1 MRGSNVCVKHGARL
15 PPARYGAQTR
25 LVKQAIEDSIRR
37 LNLPAQPDEDPREV
51 LLSAVRTAHRQKQVL
66 EAVVSALPVE
76 DFEQLG
82 YQTGVLGGTNAG
94 ARIEIAHRMLAEAT
108 KNAARASKLAI
119 DAGLEERLVH
129 LAENQATLMVAA
141 LRAAVAAMN
150 LPKAQADE
158 MLRLSAGELAR
169 LAGGVEV
176 MEGSYVEVKRK

>member
-1 MRGSNVCVKHGARL
+1 M
-15 PPARYGAQTR
+15 
-25 LVKQAIEDSIRR
+25 
-37 LNLPAQPDEDPREV
+37 